1 MYCWIEGRAV
11 LPHPTAPPARDGS
24 IDELE
29 DLELCVL
36 GGSQSAIS
44 GTMVLSYHGKDY
56 RQPAEVYPPSV
67 HPQDGLEI
75 RQCCCCHCAVAGC
88 GDVLMCWRLSRCCQ
102 CAVADAAMCS

>member
-56 RQPAEVYPPSV
+56 RQPAEVYI
-67 HPQDGLEI
+67 D
-75 RQCCCCHCAVAGC
+75 
-88 GDVLMCWRLSRCCQ
+88 
-102 CAVADAAMCS
+102 

>member
-1 MYCWIEGRAV
+1 MYCWIEGGAA

-29 DLELCVL
+29 DLKLCVL

-56 RQPAEVYPPSV
+56 RQPAEVY
-67 HPQDGLEI
+67 
-75 RQCCCCHCAVAGC
+75 
-88 GDVLMCWRLSRCCQ
+88 
-102 CAVADAAMCS
+102 